1 MASPGIPIS
10 NAISKLL
17 ILFAISL
24 APVAAQARGRGK
36 ALVIV
41 DWRGGWGG
49 EEKTQ
54 VLDALAQG
62 LDGAGF
68 DRVED
73 QVSGFVVDKR
83 FAGCIEREACRFEYA
98 RATGASYVIAVIMV
112 KQAGQAR
119 AAGTLYNVPLLAEST
134 VAVQQGKG
142 TAAAIRGA
150 RKLIGDLLDKEKKMG
165 RGTLELASAPPG
177 DAVFIDGHA
186 AGVTNLSQT
195 LYAGPHVVRIER
207 MGAQPHIAKVD
218 IVPGKVVHYEA
229 RFERSMVPK

>member
-1 MASPGIPIS
+1 MRAFAALLVLLWLPSP
-10 NAISKLL
+10 ATAK
-17 ILFAISL
+17 
-24 APVAAQARGRGK
+24 GRGK

-41 DWRGGWGG
+41 DWRGGWSGD
-49 EEKTQ
+49 EKVP

-83 FAGCIEREACRFEYA
+83 FLACIAREACRFEYA
-98 RATGASYVIAVIMV
+98 RATGASYVIAVILV
-112 KQAGQAR
+112 KQAGQSR
-119 AAGTLYNVPLLAEST
+119 AAATLYNVPLLAESA

-142 TAAAIRGA
+142 TQAATRGA
-150 RKLIGDLLDKEKKMG
+150 RRVIGDLIEKEKKMG

-186 AGVTNLSQT
+186 AGVTNLSQI
-195 LYAGPHVVRIER
+195 LYTGPHVVRIER
-207 MGAQPHIAKVD
+207 QGAQPHIAKVD
-218 IVPGKVVHYEA
+218 IVAGKMVHYEA